1 MALASGSAKLAREVI
16 GVSDETV
23 EAIAKKLGGSKVAVG
38 TPRLNEKMVQKLKG
52 KGYEIAQ
59 HPAGGYDPVRIGA
72 IPHTPGEIRGSEV
85 VGTGNF
91 PAARGNPNGQMVPYG
106 MSPAPVGPYPASVAK
121 EAHKE
126 AAEMGYYDRFLGAR
140 GPQKVGGALITAWM
154 VNQMSADRGA
164 QSNPQLYG
172 Q

>member
-1 MALASGSAKLAREVI
+1 MAAALGSAKLAREVL
-16 GVSDETV
+16 GFSDEAA
-23 EAIAKKLGGSKVAVG
+23 EAIAKKLGGSKVAMG
-38 TPRLNEKMVQKLKG
+38 APSLNEKMVRKAKN

-59 HPAGGYDPVRIGA
+59 SPLGGYEPKFAGSTPFA
-72 IPHTPGEIRGSEV
+72 PGEIYGSEI

-91 PAARGNPNGQMVPYG
+91 PAVMGNPGGQMVPYG
-106 MSPAPVGPYPASVAK
+106 MSPAPVGPYPAAVAK
-121 EAHKE
+121 EASKE
-126 AAEMGYYDRFLGAR
+126 AAAMGYYDRFLGAR
-140 GPQKVGGALITAWM
+140 GPQKVGGALLTAWM